1 MCAVLLSTTN
11 PSWEILV
18 PAAEAAVEYGIRAQ
32 SMNCQT
38 SNPRLGKQSNR
49 LNLPLGSLSRSALT
63 FRSALTSARLTF
75 PLGSPPARPTF
86 LPADLGSLR
95 ERMHGSW
102 TAMVLYFARH
112 WHPAVHALHAAW
124 RPNLV
129 WSVREQIIRKPRSA
143 ILKFELNAMFL
154 SNTPRRDSEIRRPS
168 FVI

>member
-1 MCAVLLSTTN
+1 MTNTGSEKMCAVLLSTTN

-32 SMNCQT
+32 ST
-38 SNPRLGKQSNR
+38 
-49 LNLPLGSLSRSALT
+49 LGSLSRSALT

-75 PLGSPPARPTF
+75 PLGSPSRSAHLPLGPPSCR

-154 SNTPRRDSEIRRPS
+154 SNAPRRDSEALI
-168 FVI
+168 

>member
-32 SMNCQT
+32 STNCQT
-38 SNPRLGKQSNR
+38 IHGWENKAT
-49 LNLPLGSLSRSALT
+49 GSTSRSAH
-63 FRSALTSARLTF
+63 FPARRSPSARRSP
-75 PLGSPPARPTF
+75 PLGSPSRSAH
-86 LPADLGSLR
+86 LPLGPPSCRLTSAHYYVNECTAVGLR
-95 ERMHGSW
+95 WCSISRGTGIRQFTHCM
-102 TAMVLYFARH
+102 
-112 WHPAVHALHAAW
+112 LHAAW

-154 SNTPRRDSEIRRPS
+154 SNTPRRDSEALI
-168 FVI
+168 